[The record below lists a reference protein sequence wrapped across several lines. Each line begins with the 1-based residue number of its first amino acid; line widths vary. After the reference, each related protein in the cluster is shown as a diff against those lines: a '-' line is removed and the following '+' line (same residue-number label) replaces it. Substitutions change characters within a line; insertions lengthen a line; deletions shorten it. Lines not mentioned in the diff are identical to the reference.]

1 MTRGNHN
8 GRAADAPAPEVGGAV
23 GRSAERVRVDRVY
36 YTFAAVIGTVVGVYF
51 LAVPVLDLN
60 LAFHFYLMLW
70 ITMASAFNVA
80 AGFAGY
86 MPFGFVAFYG
96 VGAFTTA
103 ILVKSLAFPVLAALP
118 FSGLAGVVLG
128 LLFAPTL
135 RLSGIYFAIVSLALA
150 GICRLVIANLPEEI
164 TGGSFGL
171 HLGSRAEPVLS
182 FYVMMAVMLVAL
194 GTILWLSRSRLGK
207 ALRAVRDDA
216 EAADMMGVNVTRVRL
231 YGWLIAALFPALC
244 GGIEAW
250 YTNVV
255 DTETAF
261 STLTTAKTV
270 IYAVAGG
277 LGTVTGPILGAIVMG
292 WLDELIWR
300 QFPRLNLLILG
311 VATILLVLFLPRGIV
326 GTLLRWRP
334 RWRRYVP

>member
-1 MTRGNHN
+1 MADPPGAATTRH
-8 GRAADAPAPEVGGAV
+8 
-23 GRSAERVRVDRVY
+23 AERESARRIY
-36 YTFAAVIGTVVGVYF
+36 ARLAATIGAIVGIYF
-51 LAVPVLDLN
+51 VLVPVFDLN
-60 LAFHFYLMLW
+60 IAFHFYLMLW
-70 ITMASAFNVA
+70 ITMATAFNVA
-80 AGFAGY
+80 AGFSGY

-103 ILVKSLAFPVLAALP
+103 ILVKSLGFPVLLALP
-118 FSGLAGVVLG
+118 FSGVAGVVLG

-150 GICRLVIANLPEEI
+150 GICRLVISNMPQEI

-171 HLGSRAEPVLS
+171 QLGSRAEPVHS
-182 FYVMMAVMLVAL
+182 FYVMLLVMLLAL
-194 GTILWLSRSRLGK
+194 GSVLWLSRSRLGK

-231 YGWLIAALFPALC
+231 YGWLIAAFFPALC

-255 DTETAF
+255 DTESAF
-261 STLTTAKTV
+261 NTLITAKTV

-277 LGTVTGPILGAIVMG
+277 LGTVTGPIVGSLVMV

-311 VATILLVLFLPRGIV
+311 LATVLLVLFLPRGIV
-326 GTLLRWRP
+326 GSVLRRRP
-334 RWRRYVP
+334 QWRRFIP

>member
-1 MTRGNHN
+1 MPVGED
-8 GRAADAPAPEVGGAV
+8 GPAPRAAEREAANRIYFGLAAAIGAV
-23 GRSAERVRVDRVY
+23 VAL
-36 YTFAAVIGTVVGVYF
+36 YF
-51 LAVPVLDLN
+51 LLVPSLGLN

-80 AGFAGY
+80 AGFSGY
-86 MPFGFVAFYG
+86 MPFGYVAFYG

-103 ILVKSLAFPVLAALP
+103 ILVQKLGFPVLAALP
-118 FSGLAGVVLG
+118 FSGVAGVVLG

-150 GICRLVIANLPEEI
+150 GICRLVISNMPEEI

-171 HLGSRAEPVLS
+171 QLGSRAEPLLS
-182 FYVMMAVMLVAL
+182 FYVMMAVMLLAL
-194 GTILWLSRSRLGK
+194 GSILWLSRSRLGK

-216 EAADMMGVNVTRVRL
+216 EAADMMGVNVVRVRL
-231 YGWLIAALFPALC
+231 YGWLIAAFFPALC

-261 STLTTAKTV
+261 NTLITAKTV

-277 LGTVTGPILGAIVMG
+277 LGTVTGPIVGAVGMV

-300 QFPRLNLLILG
+300 RFPLVNLLILG
-311 VATILLVLFLPRGIV
+311 VATVLLVLFLPRGMV
-326 GTLLRWRP
+326 GTLLRRRP
-334 RWRRYVP
+334 QWRRYIP

>member
-1 MTRGNHN
+1 VQPEF
-8 GRAADAPAPEVGGAV
+8 DPASP
-23 GRSAERVRVDRVY
+23 RSAERTSADRIY
-36 YTFAAVIGTVVGVYF
+36 FTLAALIGGVVGIYF
-51 LAVPVLDLN
+51 LMVPVLDLN
-60 LAFHFYLMLW
+60 IAFHFYLMLW

-80 AGFAGY
+80 AGFSGY

-103 ILVKSLAFPVLAALP
+103 ILVKSLGFPVLLALP
-118 FSGLAGVVLG
+118 FSGVAGVVLG

-150 GICRLVIANLPEEI
+150 GICRLVISNMPEEI

-171 HLGSRAEPVLS
+171 QLGSRAEPVLS
-182 FYVMMAVMLVAL
+182 FYVMMVVMLAAL

-231 YGWLIAALFPALC
+231 YGWLIAAFFPAVC

-261 STLTTAKTV
+261 NTLTTAKTV

-277 LGTVTGPILGAIVMG
+277 LGTVTGPIVGSVVMV

-300 QFPRLNLLILG
+300 QFPLLNLLILG
-311 VATILLVLFLPRGIV
+311 VATVMLVLFLPRGIV
-326 GTLLRWRP
+326 GTILRRRP
-334 RWRRYVP
+334 AWRRYIP

>member
-1 MTRGNHN
+1 M
-8 GRAADAPAPEVGGAV
+8 ADAAGGATP
-23 GRSAERVRVDRVY
+23 RSAERESARRVY
-36 YTFAAVIGTVVGVYF
+36 FRLAAAIGTVVALYF
-51 LAVPVLDLN
+51 VLVPLFDLN
-60 LAFHFYLMLW
+60 IAFHFYLMLW
-70 ITMASAFNVA
+70 ITMATAFNVA
-80 AGFAGY
+80 AGFSGY

-103 ILVKSLAFPVLAALP
+103 ILVKSLGFPVLLALP
-118 FSGLAGVVLG
+118 FSGVAGVVLG

-150 GICRLVIANLPEEI
+150 GICRLVISNMPQEI

-171 HLGSRAEPVLS
+171 QLGSRAEPVHS
-182 FYVMMAVMLVAL
+182 FYVMLLVMLLAL
-194 GTILWLSRSRLGK
+194 GSVLWLSRSRLGK

-231 YGWLIAALFPALC
+231 YGWLIAAFFPALC

-255 DTETAF
+255 DTESAF
-261 STLTTAKTV
+261 NTLITAKTV

-277 LGTVTGPILGAIVMG
+277 LGTVTGPIVGSLVMV

-311 VATILLVLFLPRGIV
+311 LATVLLVLFLPRGIV

-334 RWRRYVP
+334 QWRRYIP

>member
-1 MTRGNHN
+1 MPPEPSGTA
-8 GRAADAPAPEVGGAV
+8 RASERASAD
-23 GRSAERVRVDRVY
+23 RIY
-36 YTFAAVIGTVVGVYF
+36 YTLAAVIGGVVGIYF
-51 LAVPVLDLN
+51 LFVPVLDLN

-80 AGFAGY
+80 AGFSGY

-103 ILVKSLAFPVLAALP
+103 ILVKSLGFPVLLALP
-118 FSGLAGVVLG
+118 FSGLAGVILG

-150 GICRLVIANLPEEI
+150 GICRLVISNMPENI

-171 HLGSRAEPVLS
+171 QLGSRAEPVHS
-182 FYVMMAVMLVAL
+182 FYVMMAAMLLAL
-194 GTILWLSRSRLGK
+194 GVILWLSRSRLGK

-231 YGWLIAALFPALC
+231 YGWLIAAFFPALC

-261 STLTTAKTV
+261 NTLTTAKTV

-277 LGTVTGPILGAIVMG
+277 LGTVTGPIVGAVVMV

-300 QFPRLNLLILG
+300 RFPLLNLLILG
-311 VATILLVLFLPRGIV
+311 VATVLLVLFLPRGIV
-326 GTLLRWRP
+326 GTILRRRP
-334 RWRRYVP
+334 QWRRYIP

>member
-1 MTRGNHN
+1 MQESQQGVAR
-8 GRAADAPAPEVGGAV
+8 RVERELADRIYFLLAAAIGGLVA
-23 GRSAERVRVDRVY
+23 
-36 YTFAAVIGTVVGVYF
+36 VYF
-51 LAVPVLDLN
+51 LLVPVVGLN

-70 ITMASAFNVA
+70 ITMASSFNVA
-80 AGFAGY
+80 AGFSGY

-103 ILVKSLAFPVLAALP
+103 ILVKKLAFPVLLALP
-118 FSGLAGVVLG
+118 FSGLAGLALG

-150 GICRLVIANLPEEI
+150 GICRLVITNMPEEI

-171 HLGSRAEPVLS
+171 QLGSRAEPLLS
-182 FYVMMAVMLVAL
+182 FYVMMAVMLTAL
-194 GTILWLSRSRLGK
+194 GLILWLSRSRLGK
-207 ALRAVRDDA
+207 ALRAVRDDPD
-216 EAADMMGVNVTRVRL
+216 AADMMGVNVPLVRL
-231 YGWLIAALFPALC
+231 KGWLVAAFFPAMC

-261 STLTTAKTV
+261 NTLITAKTV

-277 LGTVTGPILGAIVMG
+277 LGTVTGPIVGALVMV

-300 QFPRLNLLILG
+300 QFPLLNLLVLG
-311 VATILLVLFLPRGIV
+311 VATVLLVLFLPRGLV
-326 GTLLRWRP
+326 GSLLRYRP
-334 RWRRYVP
+334 EWRRYIP

>member
-1 MTRGNHN
+1 MQETQQGVSR
-8 GRAADAPAPEVGGAV
+8 RVERELADRIYFLLAAAIGGLVA
-23 GRSAERVRVDRVY
+23 
-36 YTFAAVIGTVVGVYF
+36 VYF
-51 LAVPVLDLN
+51 LLVPVFGLN

-70 ITMASAFNVA
+70 ITMASSFNVA
-80 AGFAGY
+80 AGFSGY

-103 ILVKSLAFPVLAALP
+103 ILVKKLAFPVLLALP
-118 FSGLAGVVLG
+118 FSGLAGLVLG

-150 GICRLVIANLPEEI
+150 GICRLVITNMPEEI

-171 HLGSRAEPVLS
+171 QLGSRAEPLLS
-182 FYVMMAVMLVAL
+182 FYVMMAVMLSAL
-194 GTILWLSRSRLGK
+194 GIILWLSRSRLGK

-216 EAADMMGVNVTRVRL
+216 DAADMMGVNVPRVRL
-231 YGWLIAALFPALC
+231 KGWLVAAFFPAMC

-261 STLTTAKTV
+261 NTLITAKTV

-277 LGTVTGPILGAIVMG
+277 LGTVTGPIVGALVMV

-300 QFPRLNLLILG
+300 QFPLLNLLILG
-311 VATILLVLFLPRGIV
+311 VATVLLVLFLPRGLV
-326 GTLLRWRP
+326 GSLLRYRP
-334 RWRRYVP
+334 EWRRYIP

>member
-1 MTRGNHN
+1 MPPEPSGAARSLE
-8 GRAADAPAPEVGGAV
+8 RASAD
-23 GRSAERVRVDRVY
+23 RIY
-36 YTFAAVIGTVVGVYF
+36 YALAAVIGGIVTLYF

-80 AGFAGY
+80 AGFSGY

-103 ILVKSLAFPVLAALP
+103 ILVKSLGFPVLLALP
-118 FSGLAGVVLG
+118 FSGAAGVILG

-150 GICRLVIANLPEEI
+150 GICRLVISNMPENI

-171 HLGSRAEPVLS
+171 QLGSRAEPVHS
-182 FYVMMAVMLVAL
+182 FYVMMAVMLLAL
-194 GTILWLSRSRLGK
+194 GVILWLSRSRLGK

-231 YGWLIAALFPALC
+231 YGWLIAAFFPALC
-244 GGIEAW
+244 GGVEAW

-261 STLTTAKTV
+261 NTLTTAKTV

-277 LGTVTGPILGAIVMG
+277 LGTVTGPIVGSVVMV

-300 QFPRLNLLILG
+300 QFPLLNLLILG
-311 VATILLVLFLPRGIV
+311 AATVLLVLFLPRGIV
-326 GTLLRWRP
+326 GTVLRWRP
-334 RWRRYVP
+334 EWRRYVP

>member
-1 MTRGNHN
+1 
-8 GRAADAPAPEVGGAV
+8 
-23 GRSAERVRVDRVY
+23 
-36 YTFAAVIGTVVGVYF
+36 
-51 LAVPVLDLN
+51 
-60 LAFHFYLMLW
+60 
-70 ITMASAFNVA
+70 
-80 AGFAGY
+80 

-103 ILVKSLAFPVLAALP
+103 ILVKSLGFPVLLALP
-118 FSGLAGVVLG
+118 FSGVAGVVLG

-150 GICRLVIANLPEEI
+150 GICRLVISNMPAEI

-171 HLGSRAEPVLS
+171 QLGSRAQPVHS
-182 FYVMMAVMLVAL
+182 FYVMLFVMMLAL
-194 GTILWLSRSRLGK
+194 GSVLWLSRSRLGK

-231 YGWLIAALFPALC
+231 YGWLIAAFFPAVC
-244 GGIEAW
+244 GGVEAW

-261 STLTTAKTV
+261 NTLTTAKTV

-277 LGTVTGPILGAIVMG
+277 LGTVTGPIVGALVMV

-300 QFPRLNLLILG
+300 QFPLLNLLILG
-311 VATILLVLFLPRGIV
+311 LATVLLVLFLPRGIV
-326 GTLLRWRP
+326 GTILRRRP
-334 RWRRYVP
+334 DWRRYIP

>member
-1 MTRGNHN
+1 MAEAGRHPVP
-8 GRAADAPAPEVGGAV
+8 RAAEHD
-23 GRSAERVRVDRVY
+23 SADRIH
-36 YTFAAVIGTVVGVYF
+36 FAIAAAIGAAVTLYF
-51 LAVPVLDLN
+51 LLVPSLGLN

-80 AGFAGY
+80 AGFSGY
-86 MPFGFVAFYG
+86 MPFGYVAFYG

-103 ILVKSLAFPVLAALP
+103 ILVVKLGFPVLLALP

-150 GICRLVIANLPEEI
+150 GICRLVISNMPEEV

-171 HLGSRAEPVLS
+171 QLGSRAEPVLS
-182 FYVMMAVMLVAL
+182 FYVMMGVMLLAL
-194 GTILWLSRSRLGK
+194 GSILRLSRSRLGK

-216 EAADMMGVNVTRVRL
+216 QAADMMGVDVVRVRL
-231 YGWLIAALFPALC
+231 YGWLVAAFFPALC
-244 GGIEAW
+244 GGVEAW

-261 STLTTAKTV
+261 NTLITAKTV

-277 LGTVTGPILGAIVMG
+277 LGTVTGPIVGAIGMV

-300 QFPRLNLLILG
+300 RFPLVNLLLLG
-311 VATILLVLFLPRGIV
+311 VATVLLVLFLPRGMV
-326 GTLLRWRP
+326 GSLLRRRP
-334 RWRRYVP
+334 QWRRYIP

>member
-1 MTRGNHN
+1 MPPELDRK
-8 GRAADAPAPEVGGAV
+8 AP
-23 GRSAERVRVDRVY
+23 RSAEHAAADRIY
-36 YTFAAVIGTVVGVYF
+36 FTLAALIGGAVGVYF
-51 LAVPVLDLN
+51 LVVPVLDLN
-60 LAFHFYLMLW
+60 IAFHFYLMLW

-80 AGFAGY
+80 AGFSGY

-103 ILVKSLAFPVLAALP
+103 ILVKSLGFPVLLALP
-118 FSGLAGVVLG
+118 FSGAAGVILG

-150 GICRLVIANLPEEI
+150 GICRLVISNMPQEI

-171 HLGSRAEPVLS
+171 QLGSRAEPVLS
-182 FYVMMAVMLVAL
+182 FYVMMGVMLLAL
-194 GTILWLSRSRLGK
+194 GVILWLSRSRLGK

-231 YGWLIAALFPALC
+231 YGWLIAAFFPAVC

-261 STLTTAKTV
+261 NTLTTAKTV

-277 LGTVTGPILGAIVMG
+277 LGTVTGPIVGSVVTV

-300 QFPRLNLLILG
+300 QFPLLNLLILG
-311 VATILLVLFLPRGIV
+311 VATVLLVLFLPRGIV

-334 RWRRYVP
+334 EWRRYVP

>member
-1 MTRGNHN
+1 MQAMGSAAAP
-8 GRAADAPAPEVGGAV
+8 RAAARDKAGRIYFTLAALIGALV
-23 GRSAERVRVDRVY
+23 S
-36 YTFAAVIGTVVGVYF
+36 IYF
-51 LAVPVLDLN
+51 VLVPVFGFN

-80 AGFAGY
+80 SGFSGY
-86 MPFGFVAFYG
+86 MPFGYVAFYG

-103 ILVKSLAFPVLAALP
+103 ILVQKLGFPVLAALP
-118 FSGLAGVVLG
+118 FSGIAGVVLG

-150 GICRLVIANLPEEI
+150 GICRLIITNLPERI

-171 HLGSRAEPVLS
+171 QLGSRAQPVLS
-182 FYVMMAVMLVAL
+182 FYVMMAVMLLAL

-216 EAADMMGVNVTRVRL
+216 EAADMMGVNVVRVRL
-231 YGWLIAALFPALC
+231 YGWLIAAFFPALC

-261 STLTTAKTV
+261 NTLTTAKTV

-277 LGTVTGPILGAIVMG
+277 LGTVTGPIVGAVAMV

-300 QFPRLNLLILG
+300 QFPRINLLILG
-311 VATILLVLFLPRGIV
+311 IATVLLVLFLPRGIV
-326 GTLLRWRP
+326 GTLLRRRP
-334 RWRRYVP
+334 QWRRYVP

>member
-1 MTRGNHN
+1 MQLEEKG
-8 GRAADAPAPEVGGAV
+8 AAP
-23 GRSAERVRVDRVY
+23 RTAERAKAGRIY
-36 YTFAAVIGTVVGVYF
+36 FTLATVLGGLVSIYF
-51 LAVPVLDLN
+51 VLVPVFGYN

-80 AGFAGY
+80 SGFSGY
-86 MPFGFVAFYG
+86 MPFGYVAFYG

-103 ILVKSLAFPVLAALP
+103 ILVKVLGFPVLLALP
-118 FSGLAGVVLG
+118 FSGFAGVILG

-150 GICRLVIANLPEEI
+150 GICRLIIANMPERI

-171 HLGSRAEPVLS
+171 QLGSRAEPVLS
-182 FYVMMAVMLVAL
+182 FYVMMFVMLLAL

-216 EAADMMGVNVTRVRL
+216 EAADMMGVNVVRVRL
-231 YGWLIAALFPALC
+231 YGWLIAAFFPALC

-261 STLTTAKTV
+261 NTLTTAKTV

-277 LGTVTGPILGAIVMG
+277 LGTVTGPIVGAVAMV

-300 QFPRLNLLILG
+300 QFPRINLLILG
-311 VATILLVLFLPRGIV
+311 IATVLLVLFLPRGLI
-326 GTLLRWRP
+326 GTLLRRRP
-334 RWRRYVP
+334 QWRRYIP

>member
-1 MTRGNHN
+1 MTSRSAD
-8 GRAADAPAPEVGGAV
+8 RARADRIYYTLAALLGGAV
-23 GRSAERVRVDRVY
+23 
-36 YTFAAVIGTVVGVYF
+36 IVYF
-51 LAVPVLDLN
+51 AVVPFVGAN

-80 AGFAGY
+80 AGFSGY
-86 MPFGFVAFYG
+86 MPFGYVAFYG

-103 ILVKSLAFPVLAALP
+103 ILVVKLGFPVLVALP
-118 FSGLAGVVLG
+118 FSGIAGVALG

-150 GICRLVIANLPEEI
+150 GICRLVISNMPEEI

-171 HLGSRAEPVLS
+171 QLGSRAEPVLS
-182 FYVMMAVMLVAL
+182 FYVMMGVMLLAL
-194 GTILWLSRSRLGK
+194 GSILSLSRSRLGK

-216 EAADMMGVNVTRVRL
+216 QAADMMGVNVVRIRL
-231 YGWLIAALFPALC
+231 YGWLVAAFFPALC
-244 GGIEAW
+244 GGVEAW

-261 STLTTAKTV
+261 NTLITAKTV

-277 LGTVTGPILGAIVMG
+277 LGTVTGPIVGAIGMV

-300 QFPRLNLLILG
+300 RFPLVNLLLLG
-311 VATILLVLFLPRGIV
+311 VATVLLVLFLPRGMV
-326 GTLLRWRP
+326 GTLLRRRP
-334 RWRRYVP
+334 EWRRYIP

>member
-1 MTRGNHN
+1 MLLEEG
-8 GRAADAPAPEVGGAV
+8 GPAPRAL
-23 GRSAERVRVDRVY
+23 ERGTANRIY
-36 YTFAAVIGTVVGVYF
+36 FILAAVIGGLVSLYF
-51 LAVPVLDLN
+51 VLVPVIGLN

-70 ITMASAFNVA
+70 ITMASAFNVT
-80 AGFAGY
+80 AGFSGY
-86 MPFGFVAFYG
+86 MPFGYVAFYG
-96 VGAFTTA
+96 IGAFTTA
-103 ILVKSLAFPVLAALP
+103 ILVQKLGFPVLAALP
-118 FSGLAGVVLG
+118 FSGLAGVALG
-128 LLFAPTL
+128 LVFAPTL

-150 GICRLVIANLPEEI
+150 GICRLVISNLPEDI

-182 FYVMMAVMLVAL
+182 FYVMMLVMLLAL

-216 EAADMMGVNVTRVRL
+216 DAADMMGVDVARVRL
-231 YGWLIAALFPALC
+231 YGWLIAAFFPALC

-261 STLTTAKTV
+261 NTLTTAKTV

-277 LGTVTGPILGAIVMG
+277 LGTVTGPIIGAIAMV

-300 QFPRLNLLILG
+300 QFPLINLLILG

-326 GTLLRWRP
+326 GTMLRRRP
-334 RWRRYVP
+334 QWRRYVP

>member
-1 MTRGNHN
+1 ML
-8 GRAADAPAPEVGGAV
+8 PEEGGAAP
-23 GRSAERVRVDRVY
+23 RSAERASADRIY
-36 YTFAAVIGTVVGVYF
+36 FTLASLIGGVVGIYF
-51 LAVPVLDLN
+51 LLVPVLDLN
-60 LAFHFYLMLW
+60 IAFHFYLMLW

-80 AGFAGY
+80 AGFSGY

-103 ILVKSLAFPVLAALP
+103 ILVKSLGFPVLLALP
-118 FSGLAGVVLG
+118 FSGAAGVILG

-150 GICRLVIANLPEEI
+150 GICRLVISNMPQEI

-171 HLGSRAEPVLS
+171 QLGSRAEPVHS
-182 FYVMMAVMLVAL
+182 FYVMMGVMLLAL
-194 GTILWLSRSRLGK
+194 GVILWLSRSRLGK

-231 YGWLIAALFPALC
+231 YGWLIAAFFPAVS
-244 GGIEAW
+244 GGVEAW

-261 STLTTAKTV
+261 NTLTTAKTV

-277 LGTVTGPILGAIVMG
+277 LGTVSGPIVGSVVMV

-300 QFPRLNLLILG
+300 QFPLLNLLILG
-311 VATILLVLFLPRGIV
+311 VATVLLVLFLPRGIV

-334 RWRRYVP
+334 EWRRYIP